1 MRLKVLSYNIH
12 KGFDI
17 GNRLFVLRDIKT
29 ALKEMNA
36 DILFLQEVQGDH
48 SSHKWKI
55 DNWKTAAQFEY
66 IADMVWDHHAYGKN
80 AIYPQGHHGNAILS
94 KFPIVKWHNHD
105 LTLHKLEQR
114 GLLHA
119 EIDIPRMNGAKK
131 KVHLFN
137 THINLLEAQ
146 RIRQVRMINEYVNKH
161 TDGGIDSTLF
171 VGDFND
177 WTNKVTKLVLKEFGF
192 KEIFNELYGRYPATF
207 PSRLPILSLDRVFY
221 KNLKPVL
228 SMTLKDGIWRKLS
241 DHLPV
246 YAEFEIEDF

>member
-1 MRLKVLSYNIH
+1 MRIKVLSYNIH

-17 GNRLFVLRDIKT
+17 GNRLFVLKDIKT

-36 DILFLQEVQGDH
+36 DVLFLQEVQGDH
-48 SSHKWKI
+48 SNHRWRI

-114 GLLHA
+114 GVLHA
-119 EIDIPRMNGAKK
+119 ELAIPELKK
-131 KVHLFN
+131 SVHLFN
-137 THINLLEAQ
+137 THINLLESQ
-146 RIRQVRMINEYVNKH
+146 RIRQVQMINEYINKH
-161 TDGGIDSTLF
+161 IDGSDHALF

-177 WTNKVTKLVLKEFGF
+177 WTNKVTKLILKDFNF
-192 KEIFNELYGRYPATF
+192 KEIFHELYGKFPATF

-221 KNLKPVL
+221 RNLKPVL

-246 YAEFEIEDF
+246 YAEFEIE

>member
-1 MRLKVLSYNIH
+1 MRLRILSYNIH

-17 GNRLFVLRDIKT
+17 GNRLFVLKEIKT
-29 ALKEMNA
+29 ALREMDA
-36 DILFLQEVQGDH
+36 DVLFLQEVQGDH
-48 SSHKWKI
+48 SHQKWRI

-66 IADMVWDHHAYGKN
+66 IADTVWDHYAYGKN

-94 KFPIVKWHNHD
+94 KYPIMKWNNHD

-119 EIDIPRMNGAKK
+119 EILIPDSGK
-131 KVHLFN
+131 KVHLLN
-137 THINLLEAQ
+137 THINLLESQ
-146 RIRQVRMINEYVNKH
+146 RLKQMRMVQDYTNNH
-161 TDGGIDSTLF
+161 IDKLDPMLF

-177 WTNKVTKLVLKEFGF
+177 WTKNVAKLAMKDFGL
-192 KEIFNELYGRYPATF
+192 KEIFHELYGKFPATF

-221 KNLKPVL
+221 RNLKPIV

-246 YAEFEIEDF
+246 YAEFEIEE